1 MPARLIPSWF
11 PVVDDLKASDPRATP
26 PAPFRDGLARDL
38 SAGVV
43 VSLVGGPLCVG
54 IALASGA
61 PVFSGMLAGIVG
73 GVLVGWLSGS
83 ETSVSGPAAGLTAV
97 TAAQIAMLGSF
108 EAFLLVVVLAGL
120 LQIGLGLARAGFL
133 AKFVPSSVL
142 KGLLSA
148 IGVLLILKQ
157 IPHLLGHDT
166 DVEGEM
172 AFNQIDR
179 ENTFTE
185 IAAAIQDIHP
195 GALLIGVTALLMLI
209 AAARFTRSRAMG
221 VPAPLIVVVVSV
233 AMTALLDRLG
243 GNWMLDTNHLIQVPV
258 ARSAAE
264 FVSFLEVPDFSQLSN
279 PTIYT
284 AALVL
289 AAMASLKSLMN
300 LDAVDRLDPKQR
312 TSPPSRELV
321 AQGIGNVVSGMIG
334 GLPIATVIIR
344 STVNINSGSTSRRSA
359 MFYGVILLVS
369 ITVLPMMLNL
379 IPLSALAA
387 ILIVTGAGLISPK
400 LIRET
405 WAEGRTQFVP
415 FLVTIVAIVLSD
427 PLIGVSIGLLVSVGF
442 ILHSNLRRPIRRFV
456 ETHLGGDVL
465 HIELANQVS
474 FLNRAALLSALD
486 DVPRGAQVLLD
497 AENTD
502 YIDPDVLDV
511 IREFA
516 AQKGPAR
523 GVKVSLVGFRDEYRL
538 DDTITYVDYSTR
550 ELQSA
555 MTPDQVLQVL
565 KDGHERFKSGQ
576 RLTRD
581 MGRQVNATAAGQHP
595 LAVVLSCI
603 DSRTP
608 AEIIFDLGIGD
619 IFSVRI
625 AGNVTSPN
633 VLGSIEYATAVA
645 GAKLI
650 LVMGHTRCGAV
661 TSAVKLIGSE
671 KTIAEATG
679 CQNLDQIVSQI
690 QLSVPDAH
698 AHPGGKGVDPDQVA
712 GKNVS
717 QSIRTMLAQSSTL
730 RTLVADGRIKI
741 IGAMYDVASGK
752 LEFITPDMPDT
763 EVRPPALALLG

>member
-1 MPARLIPSWF
+1 MTARFIPSWF
-11 PVVDDLKASDPRATP
+11 PALDDLKAADIPAEPQMPRG
-26 PAPFRDGLARDL
+26 RGIARDL

-120 LQIGLGLARAGFL
+120 LQIVLGLSRAGFL

-172 AFNQIDR
+172 SFNQTDN
-179 ENTFTE
+179 ENTFSE
-185 IAAAIQDIHP
+185 IVAAFQDIHP
-195 GALLIGVTALLMLI
+195 GALLIGVISLLMLI
-209 AAARFTRSRAMG
+209 AAARWARSRTLA
-221 VPAPLIVVVVSV
+221 VPAPLFVVVVSV
-233 AMTALLDRLG
+233 ALSALLNRLG
-243 GNWMLDTNHLIQVPV
+243 GTWILDTNHLIQVPV

-279 PTIYT
+279 PAIYG
-284 AALVL
+284 AALTL

-300 LDAVDRLDPKQR
+300 LDAVDRLDPRQR
-312 TSPPSRELV
+312 TSPPSRQLV

-334 GLPIATVIIR
+334 GLPIATDIIR
-344 STVNINSGSTSRRSA
+344 STVNINSGSTSPRSA
-359 MFYGVILLVS
+359 MFYGAILLVS
-369 ITVLPMMLNL
+369 ITILPMLMNL

-387 ILIVTGAGLISPK
+387 ILIVTGAGLISPR

-405 WAEGRTQFVP
+405 WNEGRTQFVP
-415 FLVTIVAIVLSD
+415 FLITIVAIVATN
-427 PLIGVSIGLLVSVGF
+427 PLIGVSIGLLASVSF

-465 HIELANQVS
+465 RIELANQVS
-474 FLNRAALLSALD
+474 FLNRAALIRALD
-486 DVPRGAQVLLD
+486 DVPRGGHVLLN

-511 IREFA
+511 IREYA

-523 GVKVSLVGFRDEYRL
+523 GVTVSLAGFRDEYRL
-538 DDTITYVDYSTR
+538 TDQIQYVDYSTR

-555 MTPDQVLQVL
+555 ISPEQVLQVL
-565 KDGHERFKSGQ
+565 KDGHNRFRSGQ

-581 MGRQVNATAAGQHP
+581 IGRQVTATAAGQHP

-608 AEIIFDLGIGD
+608 AEGIFDLGIGD

-633 VLGSIEYATAVA
+633 VLGSIEFATAVA

-650 LVMGHTRCGAV
+650 VVMGHTRCGAV
-661 TSAVKLIGSE
+661 TSAVKLLGSQQ
-671 KTIAEATG
+671 TIAEATG
-679 CQNLDQIVSQI
+679 CQNLDHIVHQI

-698 AHPGGKGVDPDQVA
+698 AHAGGKGVDPDVVA
-712 GKNVS
+712 GRNVS
-717 QSIRTMLAQSSTL
+717 QSIRTLLDQSSTL
-730 RTLVADGRIKI
+730 RTLVDDGRIKI
-741 IGAMYDVASGK
+741 VGAMYDVTSGK
-752 LEFITPDMPDT
+752 LEFITPDTPD
-763 EVRPPALALLG
+763 VVSRPSALALQG

>member
-1 MPARLIPSWF
+1 MPARLTSWF
-11 PVVDDLKASDPRATP
+11 PVLDDMKASDRGALP
-26 PAPFRDGLARDL
+26 PAPVGQRLARDL
-38 SAGVV
+38 SAAIV

-83 ETSVSGPAAGLTAV
+83 ETSVSGPAAGLAAV
-97 TAAQIAMLGSF
+97 TAAQIALLGSF
-108 EAFLLVVVLAGL
+108 EAFLLVVVLAGV
-120 LQIGLGLARAGFL
+120 LQIAFGLARAGFL

-148 IGVLLILKQ
+148 IGVILILKQ

-166 DVEGEM
+166 DPEGEM
-172 AFNQIDR
+172 AFNQIDQ

-185 IAAAIQDIHP
+185 LAAAVQDVHP
-195 GALLIGVTALLMLI
+195 GALLIGTTSLLVLI
-209 AAARFTRSRAMG
+209 VAARWRRAHRLS
-221 VPAPLIVVVVSV
+221 VPAPLFVMAVSIG
-233 AMTALLDRLG
+233 MSALLSRLG
-243 GNWMLDTNHLIQVPV
+243 GRWALGTNHLIQMPV
-258 ARSAAE
+258 ARSAEE
-264 FVSFLEVPDFSQLSN
+264 FVGFLQLPDFSQLSN
-279 PTIYT
+279 PTIYS

-289 AAMASLKSLMN
+289 AAMASLKTLMN
-300 LDAVDRLDPKQR
+300 LDAVDRLDPLQR

-321 AQGIGNVVSGMIG
+321 AQGFGNVVSGMIG

-344 STVNINSGSTSRRSA
+344 SSVNINSGSTSRRSA

-369 ITVLPMMLNL
+369 ITAAPLLLNL

-387 ILIVTGAGLISPK
+387 ILIVTGFGLISPK
-400 LIRET
+400 LIRDT

-415 FLVTIVAIVLSD
+415 FLITIIAIVLSD
-427 PLIGVSIGLLVSVGF
+427 TLIGVVIGLVVSVGF
-442 ILHSNLRRPIRRFV
+442 ILHSNLQRPIRRFV

-474 FLNRAALLSALD
+474 FLNRAALNRALD
-486 DVPRGAQVLLD
+486 EVPRGGQVLLN

-511 IREFA
+511 IREYA
-516 AQKGPAR
+516 EQKGPAR
-523 GVKVSLVGFRDEYRL
+523 GVKVSLVGFRDEYKL
-538 DDTITYVDYSTR
+538 SDQITYVDYSTR

-565 KDGHERFKSGQ
+565 TDGHERFKSGQ

-661 TSAVKLIGSE
+661 TAAVKLIGSQQ
-671 KTIAEATG
+671 TIAEATG

-698 AHPGGKGVDPDQVA
+698 AHPGGVGLEPDAVA
-712 GKNVS
+712 LRNVV
-717 QSIRTMLAQSSTL
+717 QSIRTLLAQSSTL

-741 IGAMYDVASGK
+741 IGAMYDVTTGK
-752 LEFITPDMPDT
+752 LEFVTPDTPATNMR
-763 EVRPPALALLG
+763 EAALAFQG